1 MSQPERM
8 EYLLSQML
16 DGEPSDSEMAELSQL
31 LKSDVVGRDLLIDH
45 LLVDSLLSENVGAEP
60 LTALVDLVADQAPI
74 STQGDSASV
83 RTAILPSRFWK
94 PLSWVAA
101 AVVFIIAAFL
111 VGRWDNTALASP
123 TRVVRAALIAHHQP
137 VERVYMVEVQR
148 KSSSQDNQ
156 TGIDEMRDV
165 RVHTQGDRF
174 YVEMN
179 RNTRRWVWGRNL
191 EGAFWLTLGPH
202 RAMQIEADEA
212 GVPLQFIGDLYGLE
226 LESLLDSFLKFC
238 RLTYS
243 DESESLHVI
252 TATPM
257 RRWQRRIQSAKIEV
271 DRETKAVRR
280 LVLNQMIPERGECTV
295 TFTLVDSGIADESK
309 YSVEGHVEKQFML
322 YNRKSQPD
330 LRRKVLSNWNG
341 LASEKWIK

>member
-1 MSQPERM
+1 MMQRHERLQ
-8 EYLLSQML
+8 YLLSQLL
-16 DGEPSDSEMAELSQL
+16 DGEPSDSEMAELNQL

-45 LLVDSLLSENVGAEP
+45 LLIDSLLSVEVGAEP

-74 STQGDSASV
+74 STQGNSTTV

-94 PLSWVAA
+94 SLSWCAA
-101 AVVFIIAAFL
+101 AAVFIIAAFL

-123 TRVVRAALIAHHQP
+123 TRVVRAALIAHHQA

-148 KSSSQDNQ
+148 KSGNQ

-179 RNTRRWVWGRNL
+179 RDTRRWVWGRNL
-191 EGAFWLTLGPH
+191 EGTFWLTLGPQ

-212 GVPLQFIGDLYGLE
+212 GLPLQFIGDLYGLE

-252 TATPM
+252 TATPV
-257 RRWQRRIQSAKIEV
+257 RRWQNRIQSATIEV

-280 LVLNQMIPERGECTV
+280 LILNRLLPERGECTV

-309 YSVEGHVEKQFML
+309 YSVEGHVEKPSTL
-322 YNRKSQPD
+322 YNRMSQPD
-330 LRRKVLSNWNG
+330 QRRKVLSNWNG